1 MIELLVIGVLV
12 LLLASV
18 LADRKPWTP
27 AKGYDYLGKGS
38 RGWLHVIGY
47 DDRGYVVSED
57 SDGIRLEASKR
68 RFARIVHQDMSRQHK
83 IRWTVDRAADG
94 YGKSAK
100 TVGRWKFTL
109 QEAVSEV
116 EKLEKENEKLRAQ
129 LGAADEFAKHVEKK
143 LTVDGPIDTSFCKWG
158 KDSSFKIGH
167 QLTPPRQEVF
177 VFGVDR
183 VMKEISEP
191 CGIGPLETVIRPSSV
206 KIEYNQNKVL
216 IHLYE

>member
-68 RFARIVHQDMSRQHK
+68 RFARIVHQDISRK
-83 IRWTVDRAADG
+83 LDEFKRRFNMRKWITVDCAAHG
-94 YGKSAK
+94 YGKSAR

-116 EKLEKENEKLRAQ
+116 EKLEKENERLRNA
-129 LGAADEFAKHVEKK
+129 LADHVEKQ
-143 LTVDGPIDTSFCKWG
+143 LTIDASIEPIDLEA
-158 KDSSFKIGH
+158 D
-167 QLTPPRQEVF
+167 RDVY

-183 VMKEISEP
+183 VMKEVSES
-191 CGIGPLETVIRPSSV
+191 CGIGPLETVLRPSSV

-216 IHLYE
+216 IYLYE